1 MDSARPAPVEAM
13 RNCSADFSPKTCNS
27 SKESDMKSKATWAL
41 VVLNALLLG
50 NLAFRGLT
58 PVAHAQAGGARP
70 SDYLMITGE
79 VVGGNSALVYIV
91 DTRNGLLNARAV
103 DPNTKQ
109 LVDVMQQPIDLNR
122 DMGRR

>member
-1 MDSARPAPVEAM
+1 
-13 RNCSADFSPKTCNS
+13 
-27 SKESDMKSKATWAL
+27 MKSKATWAL

-58 PVAHAQAGGARP
+58 PVAHAQVGARP
-70 SDYLMITGE
+70 SDYIMITGE
-79 VVGGNSALVYIV
+79 VVGGNSALIYIV

-109 LVDVMQQPIDLNR
+109 LQDVMQQPIDLNR

>member
-1 MDSARPAPVEAM
+1 
-13 RNCSADFSPKTCNS
+13 
-27 SKESDMKSKATWAL
+27 MKSKAIWAL
-41 VVLNALLLG
+41 VALNALLLG
-50 NLAFRGLT
+50 NLVFRGLT
-58 PVAHAQAGGARP
+58 PVARAQAEARP

-103 DPNTKQ
+103 DPNTKRLQ
-109 LVDVMQQPIDLNR
+109 DVMQQPIDLNR

>member
-1 MDSARPAPVEAM
+1 
-13 RNCSADFSPKTCNS
+13 
-27 SKESDMKSKATWAL
+27 MKSKAVWAL
-41 VVLNALLLG
+41 IVLNVLLLG

-58 PVAHAQAGGARP
+58 PAAHAQAGARP

-79 VVGGNSALVYIV
+79 VVGGNSAVVYIV

-103 DPNTKQ
+103 DNNKQ
-109 LVDVMQQPIDLNR
+109 LQDVMQQPIDLNR

>member
-1 MDSARPAPVEAM
+1 
-13 RNCSADFSPKTCNS
+13 
-27 SKESDMKSKATWAL
+27 MKSKAVWAL
-41 VVLNALLLG
+41 IVLNVLLLG

-58 PVAHAQAGGARP
+58 PVAHAQIGARP

-79 VVGGNSALVYIV
+79 VIGGNSALVYIV

-103 DPNTKQ
+103 DNNKQ
-109 LVDVMQQPIDLNR
+109 LQDVMQQPIDLNR